1 MTTLPKA
8 IRSTGWKTDFL
19 IGFPDGLFVLFFCT
33 QAMQRMNL
41 SVQTFYTI
49 HLSVWLGGALLVMIA
64 VYLANR
70 GDKHDES
77 LLTPRERHK
86 LQQLDISTG
95 MITQIESEMAKD
107 AQLWEDILV
116 QQQVATST
124 FRLAQ
129 ALRSAIVSGI
139 FFLFGGILA
148 LGPFLA
154 NENFNEAS
162 RTSMMVAFL
171 ALTCF
176 SFLKAKMT
184 TQRTWVV
191 IFRYLLMAAGVL
203 AGSWLVAKL
212 F

>member
-49 HLSVWLGGALLVMIA
+49 HLSIWLGGALLVMIA

-70 GDKHDES
+70 GDKQDES

-107 AQLWEDILV
+107 ARLWEDILV

-154 NENFNEAS
+154 NENFNAAS
-162 RTSMMVAFL
+162 RTSMLVAFL

-191 IFRYLLMAAGVL
+191 IFRYFLMAAGVL

>member
-8 IRSTGWKTDFL
+8 IRSTGWRTDFL

-33 QAMQRMNL
+33 HIMQRMPL

-49 HLSVWLGGALLVMIA
+49 SLCVWVGGALLVMVA
-64 VYLANR
+64 AFLANR

-77 LLTPRERHK
+77 LLTTKERVK
-86 LQQLDISTG
+86 LQQLDISVG
-95 MITQIESEMAKD
+95 MIAQIESEMAKD
-107 AQLWEDILV
+107 AQFWEDTLAK
-116 QQQVATST
+116 QQVATST
-124 FRLAQ
+124 FRFTQ
-129 ALRSAIVSGI
+129 ALRSALLSGI
-139 FFLFGGILA
+139 FYLFGGILV

-154 NENFNEAS
+154 NENFAVAA
-162 RTSMMVAFL
+162 RTSMLIAFL

-184 TQRTWVV
+184 TQPAWVV
-191 IFRYLLMAAGVL
+191 IFRYFLMAAGIL
-203 AGSWLVAKL
+203 AGSWLLTKL